1 MLSAVALLLQG
12 DSESI
17 ILQRLLSSFRN
28 LTITKEINV
37 ADTLPPAAIIPQRSQ
52 RSCSTNLE
60 TFKLESQVGAP
71 GYLNKEVEA

>member
-28 LTITKEINV
+28 LTITKEMNV
-37 ADTLPPAAIIPQRSQ
+37 ADTLPPAAIIPQKI
-52 RSCSTNLE
+52 TE
-60 TFKLESQVGAP
+60 KL
-71 GYLNKEVEA
+71 